1 MIGGM
6 SLIPFEVRHNGEDIK
21 KTKAPVVWFER
32 PPGRKM
38 TAATYAACLTPPGT
52 AAIAVLAVRGPAAWD
67 VVRKRFAPISQCP
80 LPETVPE
87 PSGPFWL
94 GHFGD
99 PAAGADEV
107 VLSVQ
112 RREPPWVEI
121 HCHGGR
127 AVVRLLLETLTADGV
142 VVCTWQEL
150 ERHTSDD
157 ALRSEAMLALA
168 ETRTTR
174 TAAIL
179 LDQYHG
185 ALGRALQAV
194 DEALARRDTAEAGRL
209 LGDVLRYSDVGSH
222 LTRPWR
228 VVIAGAPNVGK
239 SSLVNALAGY
249 ERCLVSEMPG
259 TTRDVV
265 TTVIALDGWPIELA
279 DTAGVRQAAESLEK
293 QGIDLAQ
300 AAAVRA
306 DLCLWVLDAG
316 TEPVWP
322 TFSQDTPPLRY
333 AVNKID
339 LPTVWDLGQ
348 AEGAVRVSARS
359 GEGLDALCSV
369 IVEALV
375 PEAPPAGQAVPF
387 TPELC
392 GRLEELC
399 NCCTA
404 PDVDGA
410 RRWLRATMLSEK
422 QNPPASMS
430 WRRE

>member
-1 MIGGM
+1 
-6 SLIPFEVRHNGEDIK
+6 
-21 KTKAPVVWFER
+21 
-32 PPGRKM
+32 M
-38 TAATYAACLTPPGT
+38 TDATYAACLTPPGT

-67 VVRKRFAPISQCP
+67 VVRKRFAPVSQRP
-80 LPETVPE
+80 LPEVVPE

-94 GHFGD
+94 GRFGD

-112 RREPPWVEI
+112 RRDPPWVEI

-142 VVCTWQEL
+142 VVCPWQKL
-150 ERHTSDD
+150 ERHTEDD
-157 ALRSEAMLALA
+157 PLQTEAMIALA

-185 ALGRALQAV
+185 ALSRALQAA
-194 DEALARRDTAEAGRL
+194 DEALERRDTAEAKRL
-209 LGDVLRYSDVGSH
+209 LSEVLHYSGVGMH

-265 TTVIALDGWPIELA
+265 TAVIALDGWPIELA

-293 QGIDLAQ
+293 QGIDLAE
-300 AAAVRA
+300 AAAAQA

-316 TEPVWP
+316 AEPVWP
-322 TFSQDTPPLRY
+322 VFAQDAPPLRLV
-333 AVNKID
+333 VNKID
-339 LPTVWDLGQ
+339 LPSIWDLGRV
-348 AEGAVRVSARS
+348 EDAVRMSART
-359 GEGLDALCSV
+359 GEGLDTLCRT
-369 IVEALV
+369 IVGALV
-375 PEAPPAGQAVPF
+375 PKVPPAGQAVPF

-392 GRLEELC
+392 KWLGEAWT
-399 NCCTA
+399 CCSTQ
-404 PDVDGA
+404 DVDGA
-410 RRWLRATMLSEK
+410 RKWLHVALRWEK
-422 QNPPASMS
+422 QHPPAPV
-430 WRRE
+430 RGRGE

>member
-21 KTKAPVVWFER
+21 KTKTPVDWFER

-38 TAATYAACLTPPGT
+38 TSATYAACLTPPGT
-52 AAIAVLAVRGPAAWD
+52 GAIAVLAVRGPAAWD
-67 VVRKRFAPISQCP
+67 IVRKRFAPVSQRP
-80 LPETVPE
+80 LPAEVPE

-94 GHFGD
+94 GRLGD

-112 RREPPWVEI
+112 RREPPGVEI

-127 AVVRLLLETLTADGV
+127 AVVRLLLETLAADGV

-150 ERHTSDD
+150 ERRTADD
-157 ALRSEAMLALA
+157 PLQTEALIALA
-168 ETRTTR
+168 ETRTMR

-179 LDQYHG
+179 LDQYNG
-185 ALGRALQAV
+185 ALSRALQAV
-194 DEALARRDTAEAGRL
+194 DEALERHDTVEAGRL
-209 LGDVLRYSDVGSH
+209 LREVLRYSDVGAQ

-228 VVIAGAPNVGK
+228 FVVAGAPNVGK

-265 TTVIALDGWPIELA
+265 TTVIALEGWPIELA
-279 DTAGVRQAAESLEK
+279 DTAGVRQAAEALEK

-300 AAAVRA
+300 AAAARA

-316 TEPVWP
+316 AEPVWP
-322 TFSQDTPPLRY
+322 SFTQDGPPLRY

-339 LPTVWDLGQ
+339 LPPLWDLER
-348 AEGAVRVSARS
+348 AKDAVHVSART
-359 GEGLDALCSV
+359 GEGLDALCRT
-369 IVEALV
+369 IVGTLV

-392 GRLEELC
+392 KRLGEAWT
-399 NCCTA
+399 CCSTQ
-404 PDVDGA
+404 DVDGA
-410 RRWLRATMLSEK
+410 RQRLRAATGLESRD
-422 QNPPASMS
+422 PPAPLPG
-430 WRRE
+430 RGE